1 MLQAMR
7 MFFGGTL
14 PGGRVAP
21 DDTPF
26 VSQSPMAIAPLHT
39 MTGSGTMAHGAHR
52 KDVTASLQNLKVA
65 CHTAALWLC
74 TPSQTLLFLP
84 GSV

>member
-21 DDTPF
+21 DDTSF

-39 MTGSGTMAHGAHR
+39 MTGSGSMAHGAQR

-65 CHTAALWLC
+65 CHTAASWLMY
-74 TPSQTLLFLP
+74 TFRHLFF
-84 GSV
+84 SRQ